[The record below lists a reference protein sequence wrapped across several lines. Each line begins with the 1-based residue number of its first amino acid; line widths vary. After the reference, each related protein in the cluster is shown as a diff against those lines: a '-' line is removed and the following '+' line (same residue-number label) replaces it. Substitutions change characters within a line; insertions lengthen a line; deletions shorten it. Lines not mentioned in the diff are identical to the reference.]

1 MHGQERTVK
10 LLDDLKDLGFRYAT
24 TSGTTIA
31 ITDMQSPEDRDKILA
46 ETMRAVERLNQ
57 QYRRG
62 QLTPGERKQRV
73 IQAWQKASDDIGEAI
88 VQSIDRFNPLY
99 VITASGARGSTKQL
113 SQLAGMRGLFADSRG
128 NLMEELP
135 IKSNFHKGLS
145 VLEYFVSTFGA
156 RKGMSDT
163 ALRTADAGYLTRR
176 LVDAAQDVIVRAY
189 DCGTT
194 NGITIKPVEDLSS
207 PVETVAERI
216 RARTALEDIRDPV
229 TGELLAQAG
238 ELITDEA
245 AQRIDAILN
254 DLDHIAEQAT
264 DARSLEHFRLMRER
278 GVLVRSPLTCEHHRG
293 VCAKCYGR
301 DMATGKLVEIGTA
314 VGIIAAQSIGEPG
327 TQLTMRT
334 FHTGGVAATHIG
346 GSKQFF
352 NVRLQLMEELR
363 RDVGRYE
370 ERKRTQAEQEGEVGE
385 EGSPIK
391 ASQFRELMETYI
403 TPAGSLPR
411 VIDLFMATESLK
423 GRAIMSEYAGV
434 VAAIKSSPLM
444 RQVILHVPVT
454 VTEMGEELRKE
465 DLVVAKDVIDPS
477 LPEGD
482 PDAVIL
488 REGEKVT
495 SEHLERLLEAGI
507 EEVQVVK
514 VYPVPGRGELKVKVG
529 DTVEPGDALT
539 EGLLQPGEL
548 LKLKG
553 VRAVQEYLVQE
564 IQKVYKQQGVDIHDK
579 HIEIIV
585 RQMLKK
591 RRVED
596 TGDTRFLPK
605 SIVDKF
611 LFEAENERVRRQG
624 GREATAEWVL
634 QSITEAALTTESF
647 LSAASFERTTH
658 VLTEAAVRGKK
669 DDLVGLK
676 ENVIIGRLI
685 PAGTGYAAYRELQPQ
700 PLAEGAE
707 IPAEAYD
714 PVLSREIEPP
724 LPEIIEGGEIP
735 VVEAGEVLLPGEEE
749 IFGEDDNVP
758 EDEETEDISF
768 DIEEPPLAPP
778 HEEDDIGPLGFGE
791 E

>member
-1 MHGQERTVK
+1 
-10 LLDDLKDLGFRYAT
+10 
-24 TSGTTIA
+24 
-31 ITDMQSPEDRDKILA
+31 
-46 ETMRAVERLNQ
+46 
-57 QYRRG
+57 
-62 QLTPGERKQRV
+62 
-73 IQAWQKASDDIGEAI
+73 
-88 VQSIDRFNPLY
+88 
-99 VITASGARGSTKQL
+99 
-113 SQLAGMRGLFADSRG
+113 
-128 NLMEELP
+128 
-135 IKSNFHKGLS
+135 
-145 VLEYFVSTFGA
+145 
-156 RKGMSDT
+156 
-163 ALRTADAGYLTRR
+163 
-176 LVDAAQDVIVRAY
+176 
-189 DCGTT
+189 
-194 NGITIKPVEDLSS
+194 
-207 PVETVAERI
+207 VAERI

-238 ELITDEA
+238 ELISDEA
-245 AQRIDAILN
+245 AQRIDAILS
-254 DLDHIAEQAT
+254 DLDSIAEQAT
-264 DARSLEHFRLMRER
+264 DAQALEHFRLMRQR
-278 GVLVRSPLTCEHHRG
+278 GILVRSPLTCEHHRG

-334 FHTGGVAATHIG
+334 FHTGGVAGTYITG
-346 GSKQFF
+346 GKQFA
-352 NVRLQLMEELR
+352 NVRMQLLEELR

-370 ERKRTQAEQEGEVGE
+370 ERRRALAEQEGEVSE
-385 EGSPIK
+385 EGVSISAK
-391 ASQFRELMETYI
+391 QFRELMDTYI

-411 VIDLFMATESLK
+411 VIELFMATEALK
-423 GRAIMSEYAGV
+423 GRAIMSEYAGT
-434 VAAIKSSPLM
+434 VAAIESHELM

-454 VTEMGEELRKE
+454 ITDSGEGVLDE
-465 DLVVAKDVIDPS
+465 VAAKSVLDPS

-482 PDAVIL
+482 PDAVIV
-488 REGEKVT
+488 REGEKIT
-495 SEHLERLLEAGI
+495 SEHLARLLEAGI
-507 EEVQVVK
+507 QEVQVIK

-539 EGLLQPGEL
+539 EGLLQPREL

-591 RRVED
+591 RRVVD
-596 TGDTRFLPK
+596 PGDTRFLPG

-611 LFEAENERVRRQG
+611 IFEAENERVRRQG

-707 IPAEAYD
+707 IPPEAYD
-714 PVLSREIEPP
+714 PVLHREIEPP
-724 LPEIIEGGEIP
+724 LPDIIERGDIP

-749 IFGEDDNVP
+749 LFE
-758 EDEETEDISF
+758 EDETVSEEELEETPFDIAEPPITPPTEEEDIDPLTFS
-768 DIEEPPLAPP
+768 EE
-778 HEEDDIGPLGFGE
+778 
-791 E
+791 

>member
-1 MHGQERTVK
+1 
-10 LLDDLKDLGFRYAT
+10 
-24 TSGTTIA
+24 
-31 ITDMQSPEDRDKILA
+31 
-46 ETMRAVERLNQ
+46 
-57 QYRRG
+57 
-62 QLTPGERKQRV
+62 
-73 IQAWQKASDDIGEAI
+73 
-88 VQSIDRFNPLY
+88 
-99 VITASGARGSTKQL
+99 
-113 SQLAGMRGLFADSRG
+113 
-128 NLMEELP
+128 
-135 IKSNFHKGLS
+135 
-145 VLEYFVSTFGA
+145 
-156 RKGMSDT
+156 
-163 ALRTADAGYLTRR
+163 
-176 LVDAAQDVIVRAY
+176 VRAY

-207 PVETVAERI
+207 LVETVAERI
-216 RARTALEDIRDPV
+216 RARSALEDIRDPV

-238 ELITDEA
+238 ELISDEA
-245 AQRIDAILN
+245 AQRIDAILS
-254 DLDHIAEQAT
+254 DLDSIAEQAT
-264 DARSLEHFRLMRER
+264 DAQALEHFRLMRER

-334 FHTGGVAATHIG
+334 FHTGGVAGTYITG
-346 GSKQFF
+346 GKQFA
-352 NVRLQLMEELR
+352 NVRMQLLEELR

-370 ERKRTQAEQEGEVGE
+370 ERRRAMAEQEGEVGE
-385 EGSPIK
+385 EGVSISAK
-391 ASQFRELMETYI
+391 QFRELMDTYI

-411 VIDLFMATESLK
+411 VIELFMATEALK
-423 GRAIMSEYAGV
+423 GRAIMSEHAGV
-434 VAAIKSSPLM
+434 VAAIESHELM

-454 VTEMGEELRKE
+454 VTETGEGLLDE
-465 DLVVAKDVIDPS
+465 VAAKTVIDPS

-482 PDAVIL
+482 PDAVIV
-488 REGEKVT
+488 REGEKIT
-495 SEHLERLLEAGI
+495 PEHLERLIEAGI
-507 EEVQVVK
+507 EEVQVIK
-514 VYPVPGRGELKVKVG
+514 IYPVPGRGELKVKVG

-539 EGLLQPGEL
+539 EGLLQPREL
-548 LKLKG
+548 LRLKG

-591 RRVED
+591 RRVVD
-596 TGDTRFLPK
+596 PGDTRFLPG

-611 LFEAENERVRRQG
+611 IFEAENERVRRQG

-669 DDLVGLK
+669 DELVGLK

-685 PAGTGYAAYRELQPQ
+685 PAGTGYAAYRELEPQ

-707 IPAEAYD
+707 IPLEAYD
-714 PVLSREIEPP
+714 PVLHREIEPP
-724 LPEIIEGGEIP
+724 VPEIIERGEIP
-735 VVEAGEVLLPGEEE
+735 VVEAGEVLLPGEEG
-749 IFGEDDNVP
+749 IFE
-758 EDEETEDISF
+758 EDEITPEEDILGETPF
-768 DIEEPPLAPP
+768 EEEPPIVPP
-778 HEEDDIGPLGFGE
+778 HDEEDIDPLAFGE